1 MASRFKDESHK
12 LFVGRFLLP
21 EEIEPWILAQNFGSL
36 PATTIFDHHT
46 YRPTLDTWKGL
57 STLEAIFRYY
67 QSKGWPKG
75 VGPHF
80 FVTDTGVWVATH
92 PRHDGIGVA
101 GYNRRT
107 LHIEIVGDFDLKPVG
122 GQQLINLCVLK
133 GALSKKPGIPINEK
147 HNLFHRDKAAK
158 SCPGK
163 ANTKERL
170 IKTLSITPS
179 LPLIE
184 KPRRAVTREEFA
196 NALFVKG
203 LPAIF
208 RGPKLS
214 PQATITRH
222 EVSVLVA
229 RAYLDADKPT
239 PLVIRDGRPGD
250 PLYEH
255 ELPYVL
261 ERLV

>member
-1 MASRFKDESHK
+1 MGFRDESHK

-21 EEIEPWILAQNFGSL
+21 EEIEPWILAQNMGSL
-36 PATTIFDHHT
+36 PANRICDHHT
-46 YRPTLDTWKGL
+46 WRPTLATWKGL

-67 QSKGWPKG
+67 EGKGWPKG

-80 FVTDTGVWVATH
+80 FVTDAGIWVATH

-101 GYNRRT
+101 GHNKRVIHT
-107 LHIEIVGDFDLKPVG
+107 EIVGDFDAKPVA
-122 GQQLINLCVLK
+122 GQQLINLHVLK
-133 GALSKKPGIPINEK
+133 GALTKKPGIPINEK
-147 HNLFHRDKAAK
+147 HNFFHRDKASK

-163 ANTKERL
+163 ANTKALL
-170 IKTLSITPS
+170 IKTASIAPS

-184 KPRRAVTREEFA
+184 KPRRAITREEFA
-196 NALFVKG
+196 NALFAKG

-208 RGPKLS
+208 KGPKLS
-214 PQATITRH
+214 PTAAITRH

-229 RAYLDADKPT
+229 RACVDIGKPT
-239 PLVIRDGRPGD
+239 PIVIRDSRPGD
-250 PLYEH
+250 PLLEH

-261 ERLV
+261 ERLA